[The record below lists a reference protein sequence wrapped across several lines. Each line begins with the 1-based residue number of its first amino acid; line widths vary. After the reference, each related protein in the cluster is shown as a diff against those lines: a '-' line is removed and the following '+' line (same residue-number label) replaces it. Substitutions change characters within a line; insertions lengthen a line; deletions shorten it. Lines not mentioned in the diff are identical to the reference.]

1 MLALPLLLL
10 LTPLSVLTRPTSSP
24 RSTPNIQTIHQF
36 SGVTLE
42 NLAPRSNG
50 HLLLTA
56 TNQPHLYDID
66 PRTSSSTPITLP
78 DISGVHS
85 ILGIAETAPD
95 VFAVAA
101 GIYDTSN
108 EVPTF
113 GSFSVWSVNMNTA
126 QPTVKLI
133 TAIPEAQGLN
143 GLAALN
149 GFSGTVLV
157 ADSILGAVWKVNVA
171 TGAYSMAIQ
180 NSNFAPSAS
189 APVGHSLGING
200 LRTVGNSL
208 YFTNSAQG
216 IFGSIRINPDGSAAG
231 EVEVLATRA
240 QPSELYDDFDMDPAG
255 NAWITTH
262 AGVQGAPGI
271 IYEVTRGGVQTS
283 MTGEGT
289 SFNQPTSARFGR
301 GSQSGTLY
309 VVDAANGQLTAV
321 TNAS

>member
-36 SGVTLE
+36 SGVSLE

-66 PRTSSSTPITLP
+66 PRTPSSTPITLP
-78 DISGVHS
+78 DIPGVHS

-108 EVPTF
+108 DVPTF

-157 ADSILGAVWKVNVA
+157 ADSVLGAVWKVNVA

-231 EVEVLATRA
+231 EVEVLATTP
-240 QPSELYDDFDMDPAG
+240 PSEFYDDFDMDPAG
-255 NAWITTH
+255 NAWITRH
-262 AGVQGAPGI
+262 PGI
-271 IYEVTRGGVQTS
+271 INEVTRGGVQTT

-289 SFNQPTSARFGR
+289 SFQQPTSARFGR

-309 VVDAANGQLTAV
+309 VVDAQNGQLTAV

>member
-36 SGVTLE
+36 SKVSLE

-66 PRTSSSTPITLP
+66 PRTSSSTPVTLP
-78 DISGVHS
+78 DIPGVHS

-101 GIYDTSN
+101 GIYNISDD
-108 EVPTF
+108 VPTF

-157 ADSILGAVWKVNVA
+157 ADSVLGAVWKVNVA

-200 LRTVGNSL
+200 LRTFGNSL

-231 EVEVLATRA
+231 EVQVLARA
-240 QPSELYDDFDMDPAG
+240 PASEIYDDFDMDPAG

-262 AGVQGAPGI
+262 PGI
-271 IYEVTRGGVQTS
+271 INEVTRGGVQTT

-301 GSQSGTLY
+301 GPQSGTLY

>member
-1 MLALPLLLL
+1 M
-10 LTPLSVLTRPTSSP
+10 
-24 RSTPNIQTIHQF
+24 
-36 SGVTLE
+36 
-42 NLAPRSNG
+42 
-50 HLLLTA
+50 TA

-78 DISGVHS
+78 DISGVSS

-101 GIYDTSN
+101 GIYNISN
-108 EVPTF
+108 LVPVF

-143 GLAALN
+143 GAAALN
-149 GFSGTVLV
+149 GFSGTVLI

-189 APVGHSLGING
+189 APAGHSLGING

-216 IFGSIRINPDGSAAG
+216 IFGSIRIHPDGSAAG
-231 EVEVLATRA
+231 AVEVLATRA
-240 QPSELYDDFDMDPAG
+240 QPTQSYDDFDIDSAG
-255 NAWITTH
+255 TAWIATH
-262 AGVQGAPGI
+262 AGVRNAPGI
-271 IYEVTRGGVQTS
+271 INEVTREGVQTN
-283 MTGEGT
+283 MTGEGN

-301 GSQSGTLY
+301 GPQSGTLY

>member
-1 MLALPLLLL
+1 M
-10 LTPLSVLTRPTSSP
+10 
-24 RSTPNIQTIHQF
+24 
-36 SGVTLE
+36 
-42 NLAPRSNG
+42 
-50 HLLLTA
+50 
-56 TNQPHLYDID
+56 
-66 PRTSSSTPITLP
+66 
-78 DISGVHS
+78 
-85 ILGIAETAPD
+85 
-95 VFAVAA
+95 
-101 GIYDTSN
+101 
-108 EVPTF
+108 VPTF

-189 APVGHSLGING
+189 EPVGHSLGING
-200 LRTVGNSL
+200 LRTVPNSL

-216 IFGSIRINPDGSAAG
+216 IFGSMRINPDGSAAG
-231 EVEVLATRA
+231 EVEVLATKA
-240 QPSELYDDFDMDPAG
+240 QPSDFYDDFDMDPAG

-262 AGVQGAPGI
+262 PGM
-271 IYEVTRGGVQTS
+271 IYQVTRGGVQTK

-301 GSQSGTLY
+301 GPQSGTLY